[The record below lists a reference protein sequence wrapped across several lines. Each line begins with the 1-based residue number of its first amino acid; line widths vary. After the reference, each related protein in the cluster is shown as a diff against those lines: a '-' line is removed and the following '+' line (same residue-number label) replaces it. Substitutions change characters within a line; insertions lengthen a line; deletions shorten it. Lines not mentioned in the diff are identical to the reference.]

1 MTEVGT
7 LEKTNAIIREAYTK
21 KEGEVDLTEEYKN
34 LIRECEGVIELC
46 ENAHMSNALYA
57 PVFILAEAKKV
68 IDHADRIFCY
78 VNVDWRPV
86 WAIRAFDQGKCR
98 RSPGVISAWLRSC
111 RSACRRES
119 SRLILPTE
127 ARTVASMSR
136 WNSGLSAWISA
147 LVSSIES

>member
-57 PVFILAEAKKV
+57 PVFILAEA
-68 IDHADRIFCY
+68 
-78 VNVDWRPV
+78 
-86 WAIRAFDQGKCR
+86 
-98 RSPGVISAWLRSC
+98 
-111 RSACRRES
+111 
-119 SRLILPTE
+119 
-127 ARTVASMSR
+127 
-136 WNSGLSAWISA
+136 
-147 LVSSIES
+147 